1 MSERDDEQVDRM
13 LAALP
18 ERPAV
23 GACVEVEVLVRY
35 RAQALTEV
43 EEEGVERH
51 LVDCAECRVQ
61 LAALA
66 EPVDELAARRAV
78 QLMEASRE
86 ASPEAS
92 RDPSSAV
99 SRVEAWSGRRWL
111 RWGGAVAAAVLGV
124 VLARGLSHPSEVVA
138 MGYVL
143 EGYQGVATEKGVGE
157 APSVVFRPDTGVSWV
172 LRPERDVSVAPTLR
186 LLVSKPGGP
195 VEQVP
200 SMAVGGAVDEA
211 PMLVV
216 QRGAQ
221 GAFRLRGRADQVFR
235 GEPGDYVVSFVVVS
249 PDQRCEP
256 MDGKSLD
263 EARAGC
269 PAAVY
274 WRDVVA
280 RFER

>member
-1 MSERDDEQVDRM
+1 MAAPEVEVEMSERDEQVDRM

-18 ERPAV
+18 GRPAV

-66 EPVDELAARRAV
+66 EPVDELAVQRAV
-78 QLMEASRE
+78 GVMEASR
-86 ASPEAS
+86 AGAQP
-92 RDPSSAV
+92 
-99 SRVEAWSGRRWL
+99 GRRWL
-111 RWGGAVAAAVLGV
+111 RWGGVAAAAAAVLGV
-124 VLARGLSHPSEVVA
+124 WLVRAQTPPSEVVA

-143 EGYQGVATEKGVGE
+143 EGFQGVAQQKGAD
-157 APSVVFRPDTGVSWV
+157 APSAVFRPDTGVSWV
-172 LRPERDVSVAPTLR
+172 LRPEQSVDALPTLR
-186 LLVSKPGGP
+186 VLVSRRGGP

-200 SMAVGGAVDEA
+200 SMAATGAVDEA
-211 PMLVV
+211 PMLLV

-235 GEPGDYVVSFVVVS
+235 GEPGEYVVSFVVVS
-249 PDQRCEP
+249 PAEACAP
-256 MDGKSLD
+256 MDGKSLE

>member
-23 GACVEVEVLVRY
+23 GVCVEVEVLVRY
-35 RAQALTEV
+35 RAQSLTEV

-61 LAALA
+61 LAALD

-78 QLMEASRE
+78 QVIEAARAE
-86 ASPEAS
+86 ARPAS
-92 RDPSSAV
+92 
-99 SRVEAWSGRRWL
+99 RWL

-143 EGYQGVATEKGVGE
+143 EGFQGVATEKGASE
-157 APSVVFRPDTGVSWV
+157 APSAVFRPDTGVSWV
-172 LRPERDVSVAPTLR
+172 LRPEHDVRVVPTLR
-186 LLVSKPGGP
+186 LLVSRPGGP

-221 GAFRLRGRADQVFR
+221 GAFRLRGRAEQVFR